1 MGGKSSFASN
11 RSKWLLLSGLSF
23 IFCLL
28 AYRFGPLWYSE
39 GSSPLPGDFQV
50 YWLAAK
56 RWVEGSP
63 IYLPSDPSPFKY
75 SPSFAIFFQTTFFQ
89 LNPRLAA
96 ALWNVA
102 SVLAYLGSLGFLGI
116 RLLNR
121 VERPGRI
128 ALGMLAGIALSWHGF
143 LETLSYGQADLFLG
157 SAWVFMMA
165 TFLSAPSG
173 WIARSLLVACILAVK
188 PQFLIALVPLVL
200 VLGKREL
207 LAAALCTAALYLAPA
222 VTIGPQALIHQIQ
235 AWIDCLRVQQ
245 DSAFLAANINQS
257 AASVLARW
265 LGRPEWVGVLGALG
279 VLGFWLGFGKSAT
292 RSGLHRRTGTLPGD
306 AALGFFSL
314 ALAGYLLFSP
324 LSWRWLTFLWVPLC
338 TSVLALGAP
347 MRTLAPWA
355 GLALLTQSRVSQWVG
370 QWLNE
375 WLGLSEPDAIS
386 RWGVPCAASA
396 ALFWAIRNAMKTPE
410 NKKGSLWGEPSLLR
424 EWRE

>member
-1 MGGKSSFASN
+1 MGGRSGFAAN
-11 RSKWLLLSGLSF
+11 HSKRLLFGGLSA

-39 GSSPLPGDFQV
+39 GNSPLPGDFQV

-56 RWVEGSP
+56 RWMEGSS

-75 SPSFAIFFQTTFFQ
+75 SPSFAIFFQATFFQ

-96 ALWNVA
+96 AVWNVA

-116 RLLNR
+116 RLMNR
-121 VERPGRI
+121 VDRPGR
-128 ALGMLAGIALSWHGF
+128 LVFGVLAGIALSWHGF
-143 LETLSYGQADLFLG
+143 LETLSYGQADLLLG
-157 SAWVFMMA
+157 SAWVFIMA
-165 TFLSAPSG
+165 TFLPGPDGAHGDRHAEASSG

-188 PQFLIALVPLVL
+188 PQFLIALLPLAL
-200 VLGKREL
+200 VVRKREL
-207 LAAALCTAALYLAPA
+207 LAAALLTAALYLAP
-222 VTIGPQALIHQIQ
+222 VFSVGPKALIQQFQ
-235 AWIDCLRVQQ
+235 AWMDCLRVQQ

-257 AASVLARW
+257 ASSVLARW
-265 LGRPEWVGVLGALG
+265 LGHPEWVGALGALG
-279 VLGFWLGFGKSAT
+279 VLGFWLGFGKSVT
-292 RSGLHRRTGTLPGD
+292 RSGLHRRAGTLPWN

-338 TSVLALGAP
+338 LSVLALGAP
-347 MRTLAPWA
+347 ARTLAPWA

-370 QWLNE
+370 QSLSE
-375 WLGLSEPDAIS
+375 WLGLSLPDAIS

-396 ALFWAIRNAMKTPE
+396 ALFWAIWNALKPAQ
-410 NKKGSLWGEPSLLR
+410 KRRS
-424 EWRE
+424 

>member
-1 MGGKSSFASN
+1 MGGKSGFALN
-11 RSKWLLLSGLSF
+11 RSKWLLLSGLSA
-23 IFCLL
+23 ISCLL
-28 AYRFGPLWYSE
+28 AYRFGPLWHSE
-39 GSSPLPGDFQV
+39 GNSPLPSDFQV

-75 SPSFAIFFQTTFFQ
+75 SPSFAIFFQATFFQ
-89 LNPRLAA
+89 LSPRLAA
-96 ALWNVA
+96 AVWNVA

-116 RLLNR
+116 RLMNR
-121 VERPGRI
+121 VDRPGRLVI
-128 ALGMLAGIALSWHGF
+128 GVLAGIALSWHGF

-157 SAWVFMMA
+157 SAWVFIMA
-165 TFLSAPSG
+165 TFLSAPEGARGDRGAEASSQ

-188 PQFLIALVPLVL
+188 PQFLVALLPLALIV
-200 VLGKREL
+200 GKREL
-207 LAAALCTAALYLAPA
+207 LAAALLTAALYLAPA
-222 VTIGPQALIHQIQ
+222 FTIGPQALIQQFQ
-235 AWIDCLRVQQ
+235 AWMECLRVQQ
-245 DSAFLAANINQS
+245 DSAFLAANLNQS

-265 LGRPEWVGVLGALG
+265 LGRPEWVGALGALG
-279 VLGFWLGFGKSAT
+279 VVGFWLLFGKSVT
-292 RSGLHRRTGTLPGD
+292 DSGLHRRTRTLPWD

-338 TSVLALGAP
+338 MSVLALGAP
-347 MRTLAPWA
+347 ARTLAPWA

-370 QWLNE
+370 QWLKE

-396 ALFWAIRNAMKTPE
+396 ALFWAIWNALRTPR
-410 NKKGSLWGEPSLLR
+410 K
-424 EWRE
+424 